1 MPWSC
6 EITEVETLTVINR
19 KHRFIYL
26 KSAKTA
32 GTAIEAHLLT
42 RTALGNDIWHTAGDI
57 RKHGLPLHRNNVVLG
72 SIGGRLMVL
81 PEHHALRHW
90 YPWRFHIREHDRAKP
105 LSKRLGGFWDRA
117 LKATAVRNPWD
128 IMVSAWSWRRDG
140 RDGRA
145 KPITA
150 SFDEW
155 ASAALSGDA
164 EWQERVQ
171 AYDTRGLMHPY
182 LYADGRLAVDLV
194 IRQERIN
201 DGLNEIGERLGISL
215 PPIAVREKTSNRER
229 DYRSYYTDELAESVG
244 DYFADLISL
253 FDYRFDTQPGEAA
266 S

>member
-1 MPWSC
+1 M
-6 EITEVETLTVINR
+6 TVIHR

-42 RTALGNDIWHTAGDI
+42 QTVLGNDIWHTAGDI
-57 RKHGLPLHRNNVVLG
+57 RKHGLPLHRKHVVLG
-72 SIGGRLMVL
+72 SIGGRLVAF
-81 PEHHALRHW
+81 PEHPTLTHR
-90 YPWRFHIREHDRAKP
+90 YPYRLSILEHHRAEP

-117 LKATAVRNPWD
+117 LKATAIRNPWD
-128 IMVSAWSWRRDG
+128 IMVSAWSWRRGG

-145 KPITA
+145 DPISAT
-150 SFDEW
+150 FDEW

-182 LYADGRLAVDLV
+182 LFVDGRLTVDVV

-201 DGLNEIGERLGISL
+201 DGLREIGERLGVSL
-215 PPIAVREKTSNRER
+215 PPIAVREKTSNRKR

-244 DYFADLISL
+244 DYFMDIISL
-253 FDYRFDTQPGEAA
+253 FGYRFDPEPGATA